1 VDYGDRTLRITRR
14 IGASR
19 TDGRI
24 SCKQVAGL
32 WREGCLSRC
41 GHGYHFGS
49 ANDGLLNDRGWPINP
64 VIWIW
69 GGFLL
74 FILLVLALDLG
85 VLNRKAHVVS
95 VKEALTFTVA
105 VLVLAIAFDVFV
117 YFAYE
122 NHWLGLGQHVD
133 RVDGVINDG
142 RLAAV
147 KFFTGYIIEVSL
159 SADNVFVIAMIFEH
173 LRVPAQYQHRVLF
186 WGILGALVMRGTMIG
201 LGAQLVS
208 RYHWILYV
216 FGVFLVYTALKMLW
230 SKSDEAADPDEAIVM
245 RLIRRVF
252 PVCED
257 YRESHFM
264 VRDHG
269 RLMLTPLAVSLVL
282 VETTDLIFAVD
293 SIPAIFAITTDP
305 FIVFTSNV
313 FAILGLRS
321 LYFALAGAIAK
332 FRYLK
337 VSLAAILGLVGVKM
351 LAAEWLKDV
360 IGPSFN
366 FYLLGIVALI
376 LAVGVIASMI
386 VTRREEQSGEPTN

>member
-1 VDYGDRTLRITRR
+1 M
-14 IGASR
+14 
-19 TDGRI
+19 
-24 SCKQVAGL
+24 
-32 WREGCLSRC
+32 
-41 GHGYHFGS
+41 
-49 ANDGLLNDRGWPINP
+49 
-64 VIWIW
+64 IWIW

-74 FILLVLALDLG
+74 LILLVLALDLG

-95 VKEALTFTVA
+95 VKEALTFT
-105 VLVLAIAFDVFV
+105 LGVLALATLFDVFV
-117 YFAYE
+117 YFAYQ

-133 RVDGVINDG
+133 RVDGVVNDG

-173 LRVPAQYQHRVLF
+173 LRVPLKYQHRVLF

-208 RYHWILYV
+208 RYHWVLYV
-216 FGVFLVYTALKMLW
+216 FGIFLVYTALKMLW
-230 SKSDEAADPDEAIVM
+230 SKSDEAVDPDEAIVM
-245 RLIRRVF
+245 RLVRRVF

-257 YRESHFM
+257 YRESHFLI
-264 VRDHG
+264 RDGG
-269 RLMLTPLAVSLVL
+269 RWMLTPLAVALVL
-282 VETTDLIFAVD
+282 VETTDLVFAVD

-321 LYFALAGAIAK
+321 LYFALASAIAK

-351 LAAEWLKDV
+351 LAAEWLKGAV
-360 IGPSFN
+360 GPSFN
-366 FYLLGIVALI
+366 FYLLGIVAII
-376 LAVGVIASMI
+376 LGIGVVASVI
-386 VTRREEQSGEPTN
+386 VTRREDRSVGS

>member
-1 VDYGDRTLRITRR
+1 M
-14 IGASR
+14 
-19 TDGRI
+19 
-24 SCKQVAGL
+24 
-32 WREGCLSRC
+32 
-41 GHGYHFGS
+41 
-49 ANDGLLNDRGWPINP
+49 
-64 VIWIW
+64 WIW

-85 VLNRKAHVVS
+85 VLNRNAHVVS
-95 VKEALTFTVA
+95 VKEALSFTAA
-105 VLVLAIAFDVFV
+105 VFLLAMMFGVFV

-122 NHWLGLGQHVD
+122 HHWLGLGQHLD
-133 RVDGVINDG
+133 RVDGVVNDG

-173 LRVPAQYQHRVLF
+173 LRVPPKFQHRVLF
-186 WGILGALVMRGTMIG
+186 WGILGALAMRGTMIG

-230 SKSDEAADPDEAIVM
+230 SKTDEPADPDEAVVM
-245 RLIRRVF
+245 RIIRRMF
-252 PVCED
+252 PVCND
-257 YRESHFM
+257 YRESHFV
-264 VRDHG
+264 VREHG

-337 VSLAAILGLVGVKM
+337 VSLAAILGLVGIKM

-360 IGPSFN
+360 VGPSFN
-366 FYLLGIVALI
+366 FYLLAMVAVI
-376 LAVGVIASMI
+376 LAIGVAASIA
-386 VTRREEQSGEPTN
+386 VTRREERQVEAGS

>member
-1 VDYGDRTLRITRR
+1 MWV
-14 IGASR
+14 
-19 TDGRI
+19 
-24 SCKQVAGL
+24 
-32 WREGCLSRC
+32 
-41 GHGYHFGS
+41 
-49 ANDGLLNDRGWPINP
+49 
-64 VIWIW
+64 W

-95 VKEALTFTVA
+95 VKEALAFTFG
-105 VLVLAIAFDVFV
+105 VLALATLFDGFV
-117 YFAYE
+117 YFAYQ
-122 NHWLGLGQHVD
+122 NHWLGLGQHID
-133 RVDGVINDG
+133 RVDGVVNDG

-147 KFFTGYIIEVSL
+147 KFFTGYVIEVSL

-173 LRVPAQYQHRVLF
+173 MRVPAKLQHRVLF

-208 RYHWILYV
+208 RYHWVLYV

-230 SKSDEAADPDEAIVM
+230 ARSDEIAGPDEALVM
-245 RLIRRVF
+245 RLVRRVF
-252 PVCED
+252 PVCQD
-257 YRESHFM
+257 YREARFL
-264 VRDHG
+264 VRDAG
-269 RLMLTPLAVSLVL
+269 RWTLTPLAVSLVL

-321 LYFALAGAIAK
+321 LYFALSGAIAK

-337 VSLAAILGLVGVKM
+337 VSLAAILGLVGLKM

-366 FYLLGIVALI
+366 FYLLGIVAVI
-376 LAVGVIASMI
+376 LGVGVLASVI
-386 VTRREEQSGEPTN
+386 VARREDRQVEPAK

>member
-1 VDYGDRTLRITRR
+1 M
-14 IGASR
+14 
-19 TDGRI
+19 
-24 SCKQVAGL
+24 
-32 WREGCLSRC
+32 
-41 GHGYHFGS
+41 FG
-49 ANDGLLNDRGWPINP
+49 
-64 VIWIW
+64 
-69 GGFLL
+69 
-74 FILLVLALDLG
+74 
-85 VLNRKAHVVS
+85 
-95 VKEALTFTVA
+95 
-105 VLVLAIAFDVFV
+105 VFV

-122 NHWLGLGQHVD
+122 NHWLGLGQHID
-133 RVDGVINDG
+133 RVDGVVNDG

-173 LRVPAQYQHRVLF
+173 LRVPPKFQHRVLF

-201 LGAQLVS
+201 LGAQLVA
-208 RYHWILYV
+208 RYHWILYL

-230 SKSDEAADPDEAIVM
+230 SKTDEAADPDEAIVM
-245 RLIRRVF
+245 RVVRRVF
-252 PVCED
+252 PVCMD
-257 YRESHFM
+257 YRESHFL
-264 VRDHG
+264 VREAG
-269 RLMLTPLAVSLVL
+269 RWMLTPLAVALVL

-321 LYFALAGAIAK
+321 LYFALAGAITK

-351 LAAEWLKDV
+351 LAAEWLNDV
-360 IGPSFN
+360 VGPNFN

-376 LAVGVIASMI
+376 LGIGVLASI
-386 VTRREEQSGEPTN
+386 VVTRREERATVPTE

>member
-1 VDYGDRTLRITRR
+1 MWV
-14 IGASR
+14 
-19 TDGRI
+19 
-24 SCKQVAGL
+24 
-32 WREGCLSRC
+32 
-41 GHGYHFGS
+41 
-49 ANDGLLNDRGWPINP
+49 
-64 VIWIW
+64 W

-74 FILLVLALDLG
+74 FILLVLGLDLG

-95 VKEALTFTVA
+95 VKEALAFTFGVVA
-105 VLVLAIAFDVFV
+105 LATLFDVFV
-117 YFAYE
+117 YFAYQ
-122 NHWLGLGQHVD
+122 NHWLGLGQQID
-133 RVDGVINDG
+133 RVDGVVNDG

-173 LRVPAQYQHRVLF
+173 MRVPAKLQHRVLF

-201 LGAQLVS
+201 VGAQLVS
-208 RYHWILYV
+208 RYHWVLYV

-230 SKSDEAADPDEAIVM
+230 AKSDQMAAPDEALVM
-245 RLIRRVF
+245 RLVRRVF
-252 PVCED
+252 PVCQD
-257 YRESHFM
+257 YRESRFL
-264 VRDHG
+264 VRDAG
-269 RLMLTPLAVSLVL
+269 RWMLTPLAVSLVL

-321 LYFALAGAIAK
+321 LYFALSNAIAK

-337 VSLAAILGLVGVKM
+337 VSLAAILGLVGLKM

-366 FYLLGIVALI
+366 FYLLGIVAVI
-376 LAVGVIASMI
+376 LGVGVLASVIM
-386 VTRREEQSGEPTN
+386 TRREDRQAEPAK

>member
-1 VDYGDRTLRITRR
+1 MWV
-14 IGASR
+14 
-19 TDGRI
+19 
-24 SCKQVAGL
+24 
-32 WREGCLSRC
+32 
-41 GHGYHFGS
+41 
-49 ANDGLLNDRGWPINP
+49 
-64 VIWIW
+64 W

-74 FILLVLALDLG
+74 FILFVLAIDLG

-95 VKEALTFTVA
+95 VKEALAFTFGVVA
-105 VLVLAIAFDVFV
+105 LATLFDVFV
-117 YFAYE
+117 YFAYQ

-133 RVDGVINDG
+133 RVDGVVNDG

-173 LRVPAQYQHRVLF
+173 MRVPAKFQHRVLF

-208 RYHWILYV
+208 RYHWVLYI
-216 FGVFLVYTALKMLW
+216 FGFFLVYTALKMLW
-230 SKSDEAADPDEAIVM
+230 AKSDEMADPDEALVL
-245 RLIRRVF
+245 RLVRRVF

-257 YRESHFM
+257 YRESRFL
-264 VRDHG
+264 VRDAG
-269 RLMLTPLAVSLVL
+269 KWMLTPLAVSLVL

-321 LYFALAGAIAK
+321 LYFALSGAITK

-337 VSLAAILGLVGVKM
+337 VSLAAILGLVGLKM

-366 FYLLGIVALI
+366 FYLLGIVAVI
-376 LAVGVIASMI
+376 LGVGVLASVI
-386 VTRREEQSGEPTN
+386 VTRREDRQAEPAK